1 MFARSTAVLILCLGA
16 AACGSS
22 STSPS
27 SNPNFPNQV
36 TIPSNASTLSTTAYS
51 PNPITVGAGGTVTWV
66 NNDNTTH
73 TATAT
78 DNSWNS
84 GNIAPGGNFSRTFP
98 TAGTFQYNCTI
109 HPNMV
114 GTVTVQ

>member
-1 MFARSTAVLILCLGA
+1 MYARSILIVMICLLVS
-16 AACGSS
+16 ACGSS
-22 STSPS
+22 TTSPS
-27 SNPNFPNQV
+27 QTPTFANPV
-36 TIPSNASTLSTTAYS
+36 TIPSNASTLTTTAYS
-51 PNPITVGAGGTVTWV
+51 PNPISVTAGATVTWV
-66 NNDNTTH
+66 NNDTTTH

-114 GTVTVQ
+114 GTVTVH